1 MLVCAYL
8 ALPEGME
15 IMEEFDVCVVGGAGH
30 IGLPLSIC
38 FANEGLEVLI
48 FDINKS
54 ALSTIGNGEMPFQEE
69 GAEEKLPRLI
79 NSNLSLTS
87 KMSDVGKAAVVV
99 VTIGTPVDEHLNPT
113 YHEVKNF
120 FLELAQYLTGDQLVI
135 LRSTIYPSTT
145 EKIRNLLQDKVP
157 GIEVC
162 FCPERIAEGKAM
174 TELYTLP
181 QIVSG
186 FDEKAIRQ
194 ASELFR
200 KFTNDIIILSPLE
213 AELTKLFNNSWRYLE
228 FAAANQFYM
237 IAEAADA
244 DFYKI
249 YHAMTHKYPRSKSF
263 PRPGFAAGP
272 CLFKDTMQIS
282 AYAKNNFFLGHSA
295 MLVNEGLPNFIVD
308 QAKRIHRLDQMTAG
322 VLGMAF
328 KAESDDPRE
337 SLSYKLRKVLESEA
351 GRVLCSDEYIRS
363 DSFVDAERLVREADI
378 IFVGAPHRAYQ
389 ELAIPSEKIV
399 IDVWAHLEGQK

>member
-54 ALSTIGNGEMPFQEE
+54 ALSTIENGEMPFQEA

-79 NSNLSLTS
+79 NTNLSLTS

-249 YHAMTHKYPRSKSF
+249 YHAMTHKYPRAKSF

-295 MLVNEGLPNFIVD
+295 MLVNEGLPNFVVD
-308 QAKRIHRLDQMTAG
+308 QAKKIHRLDQMTAG
-322 VLGMAF
+322 ILGMAF

-363 DSFVDAERLVREADI
+363 DSFVDAERLVRESDI
-378 IFVGAPHRAYQ
+378 IFLGAPHRAYR
-389 ELAIPSEKIV
+389 ELAIPAEKIV
-399 IDVWAHLEGQK
+399 IDVWAHLEGQV

>member
-1 MLVCAYL
+1 MLVCPYL
-8 ALPEGME
+8 ALSEGME
-15 IMEEFDVCVVGGAGH
+15 IIEEFDVCVVGGAGH

-48 FDINKS
+48 YDINQS
-54 ALSTIGNGEMPFQEE
+54 ALSTIGNGEMPFQEA

-145 EKIRNLLQDKVP
+145 EKIRNLLQDKIP

-322 VLGMAF
+322 ILGMAF

-363 DSFVDAERLVREADI
+363 DSFVDAEGLVREADI
-378 IFVGAPHRAYQ
+378 IFVGAPHRAYR
-389 ELAIPSEKIV
+389 ELRIPAEKIV
-399 IDVWAHLEGQK
+399 IDVWAHLERQE